1 MQSLEN
7 QNKIL
12 EDRIRTLTLELEN
25 DHIESME
32 VKKKCAA
39 LERKVIAGTG
49 KPSNSGR
56 IAPSSET
63 EERLI
68 QENAYLKNQMNDLHQ
83 RITDKEKDHD
93 AISRD
98 RDELLKRG
106 DQSKEKVEEL
116 AKENQ
121 KLSENNLLL
130 KKKLNLVITGNN
142 PAQITD
148 GQVDTI
154 IVNQNGPSSNSQVS
168 VSNSLPNQIDP
179 TGSSV
184 NTLLRSENERLK
196 LQLQEKE
203 RLHIMNLNQMEK
215 INGDLFESLTKE
227 NKELSKDKLGLMSK
241 LKLVLEKNQHL
252 TVSANKGENFA
263 SQAEVQ
269 VGSLKHEMQVLRDS
283 IDTLEAENL
292 ALQKKNIELME
303 KNEHLWNNINN
314 GQHSMQEAEK
324 VIVQLMNENQML
336 KLSLSPDDVERR
348 IPFHQESSVENQG
361 ASDRNSINSQGNSST
376 GHLNRPDSQNQFNA
390 LNQFGIQNLV
400 QNQGDGA
407 RRQHQIGGQ
416 AQGVLGPQPRN
427 PSPNGIDRRGQEI
440 MNQYRNQDG
449 RLSSTGR
456 GESNGGQTVGVL
468 DGSSQRPR
476 VQSSSIER
484 RGEDVMKQFRI
495 DEARNI
501 IHQTARTSSQTSRS
515 ISPSQLG
522 VLSNFIHRPANGRT
536 QTSPRTVQGTERRL
550 SPGQGISSAYQSQT
564 NGMNT
569 PGRLI
574 GGLTS
579 RPPLDAYSQNLVHR
593 ISQLPAQNSNV
604 SSRTQIQA
612 QQSPS
617 RVYTDSIRNVLPPGR
632 LLIT

>member
-39 LERKVIAGTG
+39 LERKVLTGTG
-49 KPSNSGR
+49 KPSNSGP

-83 RITDKEKDHD
+83 RITEKEKQND
-93 AISRD
+93 AISRE
-98 RDELLKRG
+98 RDELLRRG
-106 DQSKEKVEEL
+106 DQCKEKVEEL
-116 AKENQ
+116 TKDNQ

-142 PAQITD
+142 PAQISE

-168 VSNSLPNQIDP
+168 VSNSLPNQNDP
-179 TGSSV
+179 TGSSM
-184 NTLLRSENERLK
+184 NTLLRSENEKLK

-252 TVSANKGENFA
+252 TVSANKGESVA

-269 VGSLKHEMQVLRDS
+269 VGSLKHEIQVLRDS
-283 IDTLEAENL
+283 IDALEAENL

-314 GQHSMQEAEK
+314 GQHSMQEADK
-324 VIVQLMNENQML
+324 VIMQLMTENQML
-336 KLSLSPDDVERR
+336 KLSLSPDDVHRR
-348 IPFHQESSVENQG
+348 TPFHQESSVEKQG
-361 ASDRNSINSQGNSST
+361 ASERNSINSQGNSST

-390 LNQFGIQNLV
+390 LNQFGIQNSA

-407 RRQHQIGGQ
+407 RTQQQI
-416 AQGVLGPQPRN
+416 PQQRN
-427 PSPNGIDRRGQEI
+427 LSPNGIDRRGQEI

-456 GESNGGQTVGVL
+456 GESNGGQTGGVL
-468 DGSSQRPR
+468 DASSQRPR

-495 DEARNI
+495 DEARNV
-501 IHQTARTSSQTSRS
+501 IHQPVRTSQPSRS

-522 VLSNFIHRPANGRT
+522 VLSNFIHSPGNGGI
-536 QTSPRTVQGTERRL
+536 QMSPRMAQGTQRTL
-550 SPGQGISSAYQSQT
+550 SPRQGISSAYQSQT
-564 NGMNT
+564 NGINT
-569 PGRLI
+569 APRLI
-574 GGLTS
+574 GSMTS

-593 ISQLPAQNSNV
+593 ISQLPVQNSNV
-604 SSRTQIQA
+604 SSRTQIQV

-617 RVYTDSIRNVLPPGR
+617 RVYTDSIRNVLPQGR
-632 LLIT
+632 LLLT

>member
-1 MQSLEN
+1 
-7 QNKIL
+7 
-12 EDRIRTLTLELEN
+12 
-25 DHIESME
+25 ME

-39 LERKVIAGTG
+39 LERKVLTGTG
-49 KPSNSGR
+49 KPSNSGP

-83 RITDKEKDHD
+83 RITDKEKQND
-93 AISRD
+93 AISRE
-98 RDELLKRG
+98 RDELLRRG
-106 DQSKEKVEEL
+106 DQCKEKVEEL
-116 AKENQ
+116 TKDNH

-142 PAQITD
+142 SAQITE

-168 VSNSLPNQIDP
+168 VSNSLPNQNDP
-179 TGSSV
+179 AGSSM
-184 NTLLRSENERLK
+184 NTLLRSENEKLK

-215 INGDLFESLTKE
+215 INGDLFENLTKE

-252 TVSANKGENFA
+252 TVSANKGESFA

-269 VGSLKHEMQVLRDS
+269 VGSLKHEIQVLRDS

-303 KNEHLWNNINN
+303 KNEHLWNNINS
-314 GQHSMQEAEK
+314 GQHSMQEADK
-324 VIVQLMNENQML
+324 VIMQLMTENQML
-336 KLSLSPDDVERR
+336 KLSLSLDDVQRR
-348 IPFHQESSVENQG
+348 TPIHQESSVENQG

-376 GHLNRPDSQNQFNA
+376 GHLNRPDRQNQFNA
-390 LNQFGIQNLV
+390 LNQFGIQNLA

-407 RRQHQIGGQ
+407 RIQQQFGGQ
-416 AQGVLGPQPRN
+416 AQGVVGPQQRN
-427 PSPNGIDRRGQEI
+427 LSPNGIDRRGQEI

-449 RLSSTGR
+449 RLSSTSR
-456 GESNGGQTVGVL
+456 GESNGGQIGGVL

-495 DEARNI
+495 DEARNV
-501 IHQTARTSSQTSRS
+501 IHQPVRTSQPSRS
-515 ISPSQLG
+515 VSPSQLG
-522 VLSNFIHRPANGRT
+522 VLSNFIHSPGNGGI
-536 QTSPRTVQGTERRL
+536 QMSPRMAQGTQRTL
-550 SPGQGISSAYQSQT
+550 SPRQGISSAYQSQT
-564 NGMNT
+564 NGINT
-569 PGRLI
+569 APRLI
-574 GGLTS
+574 GSMTS

-604 SSRTQIQA
+604 SSRTQIQV

-617 RVYTDSIRNVLPPGR
+617 RVYTDSIRNALPQGR
-632 LLIT
+632 LLLT